1 MSKITNFQQ
10 NEKFLLQRTEEAYNN
25 ILDAGE
31 EIELSIHNTLI
42 DLVEIPPWNIPKII
56 ITLMN
61 LLISARRLRKL
72 SIYHDSL
79 REIGYTLG
87 YIKGRK
93 KRYEHNKKRN
103 RIH

>member
-1 MSKITNFQQ
+1 MSKIVNFQQ
-10 NEKFLLQRTEEAYNN
+10 NEKFLFQRAEAAYND

-31 EIELSIHNTLI
+31 ETEYNIYNALV

-56 ITLMN
+56 ITLMK

-79 REIGYTLG
+79 CEIGYTLG

-93 KRYEHNKKRN
+93 NAHMSKRD
-103 RIH
+103 